1 MVFLYWA
8 KSKNGLR
15 YCLLVTYGTIF
26 YKNSRAT
33 PQLTTPPTQLFYC
46 FIDSRHCTKSSLL
59 YSWTLTIGRSIF
71 ALPLASLPAWILQSS
86 LSNCLH
92 NLRGN
97 RRGVQQ
103 NVPIDQQIPLASIT
117 PQIFMSAVGTEH
129 TDRIIIAHWWGD
141 KQHALKFCVFWNVM
155 PYYLTIETAGF
166 YGFSFIY
173 TRLLDVILKKTASS
187 RSLSSEPQ
195 VPGSITLSLG
205 VLLHTAV
212 NF

>member
-1 MVFLYWA
+1 
-8 KSKNGLR
+8 
-15 YCLLVTYGTIF
+15 
-26 YKNSRAT
+26 
-33 PQLTTPPTQLFYC
+33 
-46 FIDSRHCTKSSLL
+46 
-59 YSWTLTIGRSIF
+59 
-71 ALPLASLPAWILQSS
+71 
-86 LSNCLH
+86 
-92 NLRGN
+92 
-97 RRGVQQ
+97 
-103 NVPIDQQIPLASIT
+103 
-117 PQIFMSAVGTEH
+117 
-129 TDRIIIAHWWGD
+129 
-141 KQHALKFCVFWNVM
+141 M